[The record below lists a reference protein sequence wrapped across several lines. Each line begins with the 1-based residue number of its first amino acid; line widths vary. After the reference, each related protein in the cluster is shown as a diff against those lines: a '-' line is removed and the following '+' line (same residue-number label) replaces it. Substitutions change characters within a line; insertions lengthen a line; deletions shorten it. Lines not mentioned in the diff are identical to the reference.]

1 MSVSL
6 FVSVVFVRC
15 GGLPQSSQQ
24 RVFPGPGLSRAL
36 SVWGNSGGLLQ
47 PQTHQNPPL
56 PAGAHHRPVRVTHLS
71 LQTPLATPSVI
82 HGIIGHLRSHLTN
95 SFGVPLSPRPR
106 SSLLSSD
113 YRGLVP
119 SWVVW
124 VNVQGLSQ
132 AISHCFPWAAL
143 VRVTMCLPLCWCV
156 EDTSGFS
163 LCSPINSS
171 HLSHSLFLSLCLS
184 VAQWLQLA
192 LASAAAYL

>member
-47 PQTHQNPPL
+47 PQTHQNPPS
-56 PAGAHHRPVRVTHLS
+56 PARAHHRPVRVTHLS
-71 LQTPLATPSVI
+71 LQTPLVTPSVI
-82 HGIIGHLRSHLTN
+82 HGIIGHLQSHLAN

-113 YRGLVP
+113 YGGLVP

-124 VNVQGLSQ
+124 MNVQGLSQ
-132 AISHCFPWAAL
+132 AISHSA
-143 VRVTMCLPLCWCV
+143 V
-156 EDTSGFS
+156 FS
-163 LCSPINSS
+163 LGSASQGDNAFVLVLVCRGHIRVFPLQSHQLESS
-171 HLSHSLFLSLCLS
+171 VTLSLSLS
-184 VAQWLQLA
+184 LSFCGSVTTACTR
-192 LASAAAYL
+192 